1 MSRRR
6 AVLFGTLGVL
16 APLGVA
22 RGQAGAT
29 PGKIGYLHQQTIAA
43 DHPTLKILSAAWRKL
58 GYIDGETV
66 LLRAAQG
73 DGARVPS
80 LVNEMV
86 AMGAGVLI
94 VVGPVAVR
102 AAHQARRDVSIV
114 AIDLDTDP
122 VQAGYAASFA
132 RPGGNVTG
140 LFMDQPS
147 MAGKWIDLLREA
159 VPGIQR
165 LAILWDRGSGT
176 GQLEIAKAVAQAKGF
191 DAVVLEFSDMTD
203 FSAGLS
209 PLRGKPATGIV
220 TLISPRFTA
229 SAARFAPVAQ
239 ALGLPTISFLRAHAR
254 SGVMMS
260 YGPNQDEYFAR
271 AAVMADRILKGA
283 KVGDLP
289 IEGPDRFE
297 LVINRKTAAAMG
309 LTVPRSLL
317 LRADE
322 VIG

>member
-1 MSRRR
+1 MKRRDALASVCGLLGPAVIAR
-6 AVLFGTLGVL
+6 AQSPITI
-16 APLGVA
+16 
-22 RGQAGAT
+22 
-29 PGKIGYLHQQTIAA
+29 GKIGYLHQQTVAA
-43 DHPTLKILSAAWRKL
+43 DHPTLRILSQAWRKL
-58 GYIDGETV
+58 GYIEGETV

-73 DGARVPS
+73 DGARVPA
-80 LVNEMV
+80 LVAEMV
-86 AMGAGVLI
+86 DQGVGVLI

-102 AAHQARRDVSIV
+102 ETHRARRDVPLV

-132 RPGGNVTG
+132 RPGGQVTG

-165 LAILWDRGSGT
+165 LAILWDRGSGI
-176 GQLEIAKAVAQAKGF
+176 GQLEVAKAVARAKGF
-191 DAVVLEFSDMTD
+191 EAVVLEFSSMAS
-203 FSAGLS
+203 FSAGLA
-209 PLRGKPATGIV
+209 PLQGKPSTGIV

-229 SAARFAPVAQ
+229 SSARFAPAAQ
-239 ALGLPTISFLRAHAR
+239 ALGLPTISFLRAHAH

-271 AAVMADRILKGA
+271 AVVMADRILKGA
-283 KVGDLP
+283 KAGDLP

-297 LVINRKTAAAMG
+297 LVINRKTAEAMG
-309 LTVPRSLL
+309 LTIPRALL